1 MLNAGMEEWSAVV
14 PVRGWA
20 SGKSRLAVPGLA
32 RAMALDTV
40 AALRSCPSVIELLVV
55 THDDAVRTDLEPRGC
70 TIVDDRAAGD
80 LNAAIEIGAAR
91 RLVAPCIVVLG
102 DLPTLTTT
110 DVAMVLH
117 RCEGPPHFVSDVRGT
132 GTTMWLTT
140 QGTVHTHFGE
150 RSRSR
155 HIEAGAREMQP
166 RSGDDP
172 LAWARVHRDV
182 DDVVDLIDAV
192 RLGVGKFTS
201 ELVGHDGG
209 TGLTVRPLQGVP

>member
-1 MLNAGMEEWSAVV
+1 MEQWSAVV

-20 SGKSRLAVPGLA
+20 SGKSRLGFTGLA

-40 AALRSCPSVIELLVV
+40 AAVRSCPRVIEVLIV
-55 THDDAVRTDLEPRGC
+55 THDDAVRSDFEPWGC
-70 TIVDDRAAGD
+70 TIVNDRAAGD

-102 DLPTLTTT
+102 DLPTLTLT
-110 DVAMVLH
+110 DVAMVLS
-117 RCEGPPHFVSDVRGT
+117 RCDGPPHFISDARGT

-155 HIEAGAREMQP
+155 HIESGAREMRP
-166 RSGDDP
+166 RSDDDP
-172 LAWARVHRDV
+172 LAWARLHRDV
-182 DDVVDLIDAV
+182 DDVVDLVDAL
-192 RLGVGKFTS
+192 RLGAGAFTS
-201 ELVGHDGG
+201 ELIG
-209 TGLTVRPLQGVP
+209 QG